1 MKDMQFTSIGEY
13 FYKCY
18 SVVMII
24 VLIPIVAFT
33 ALYLRPAST
42 ETPFVSEPD
51 DFVLLTAG
59 VLVCWLTVFLFSNKK
74 IKTVRNHQGLR
85 KKLDK
90 YFELTIVRFFLLA
103 LTGVVLAIGFL
114 LSRNDYFSIFFVL
127 NLLMNILFWPSPK
140 KVSRELR
147 LRGDEREMVY
157 FKRDVLS

>member
-1 MKDMQFTSIGEY
+1 MQFTSIREY
-13 FYKCY
+13 FYKSY
-18 SVVMII
+18 SVVMTI
-24 VLIPIVAFT
+24 VLIPIVAFI

-42 ETPFVSEPD
+42 EPPALTQPD
-51 DFVLLTAG
+51 DFVVLTAG
-59 VLVCWLTVFLFSNKK
+59 VLICWLIIFLFSNKK

-103 LTGVVLAIGFL
+103 LTGVVLAVGFL
-114 LSRNDYFSIFFVL
+114 ISRNDYFSIFFVL
-127 NLLMNILFWPSPK
+127 NLFMNILFWPSPK

-157 FKRDVLS
+157 FKRDILS